1 MDPQFLSHRSPE
13 GHDVAPPG
21 QARDARRTAARRK
34 EHPVYPRRRLHRVH
48 HSERPGLR
56 SGGALFRL
64 SALPIRP
71 KTRAST
77 RYHWVLYWPSGANME
92 VLGKM
97 KSRHRNALLAG
108 LLTALAGLLFS
119 QSSPPPQTTAPAA
132 APPKKAAPK
141 AAPVTPVLTNQDI
154 IKLVK
159 AKLSDD
165 LIIQKIAHSKTRFDT
180 SVDGLVALREAG
192 VDDRLLAVIMNPAA
206 AAASAPAARPTA
218 TPSANPPPA
227 PAPASTLPPKPSFG
241 PDQTRPREV
250 AATVTNSAKT
260 PAARPVEV
268 GAAPPNYGVY
278 IADHGELKPLGRI
291 QTKVQISKLRSLL
304 RTYIP
309 FVRQKIDINIPGAHS
324 SSRFEATR
332 PTFFAYFPPSR
343 DASKFKLL
351 QFKITGQNFDQ
362 RTVANASIMF
372 STEQNQDEVP
382 CDIGPTSVKDLYR
395 IAPREDIPTGEFA
408 FIEGNTSSQSASNIE
423 ILDVYDFGVDRKE
436 EKLALKDYLNILPA
450 ANVGD
455 AAFLAWS
462 KEDAQK
468 IVDDRDGKVGI
479 TGSMMGWFKR
489 QYASVD
495 AYWGDPPF
503 ARAFARLEMLDKT
516 LTPEQA
522 TKLCGLLLSP
532 KNDQYYIVVSIGGKI
547 GSGHLIGANEGER
560 LMRPF
565 DASLTNNK
573 SKDVVPAQRLEFLG

>member
-1 MDPQFLSHRSPE
+1 
-13 GHDVAPPG
+13 
-21 QARDARRTAARRK
+21 
-34 EHPVYPRRRLHRVH
+34 
-48 HSERPGLR
+48 
-56 SGGALFRL
+56 
-64 SALPIRP
+64 
-71 KTRAST
+71 
-77 RYHWVLYWPSGANME
+77 ME
-92 VLGKM
+92 ALGKM

-192 VDDRLLAVIMNPAA
+192 VDDRLLAVIMNPAS

-351 QFKITGQNFDQ
+351 QCKITGQNFDQ

-395 IAPREDIPTGEFA
+395 IFPREDLPAGEFG
-408 FIEGNTSSQSASNIE
+408 FVEGNTGSKSTSNIE

-436 EKLALKDYLNILPA
+436 EKLPLKDYLDTLPA
-450 ANVGD
+450 ASIAD
-455 AAFLAWS
+455 RSFLES
-462 KEDAQK
+462 SREDCKA
-468 IVDDRDGKVGI
+468 IVDDREGSVGI
-479 TGSMMGWFKR
+479 TGALLGWFKR
-489 QYASVD
+489 QYASLDV
-495 AYWGDPPF
+495 YWADPKF
-503 ARAFARLEMLDKT
+503 VKAFARLEMLERD
-516 LTPEQA
+516 LTGDQA
-522 TKLCGLLLSP
+522 VKLASTLLST
-532 KNDQYYIVVSIGGKI
+532 DGSQYYILVSIGGKI
-547 GSGHLIGANEGER
+547 GSGRLIGANEGER

-565 DASLTNNK
+565 DASVTNDK
-573 SKDVVPAQRLEFLG
+573 GKDIVPAKRLEFVGGYAGLWKVTFDTKSLRGPVLNNESKNAIFEARLNQNLDFKAKFPTDKIMDIETPASAPANPAR

>member
-1 MDPQFLSHRSPE
+1 
-13 GHDVAPPG
+13 
-21 QARDARRTAARRK
+21 
-34 EHPVYPRRRLHRVH
+34 
-48 HSERPGLR
+48 
-56 SGGALFRL
+56 
-64 SALPIRP
+64 
-71 KTRAST
+71 
-77 RYHWVLYWPSGANME
+77 ME
-92 VLGKM
+92 ALGKM

-108 LLTALAGLLFS
+108 FLTALAGLLFS

-159 AKLSDD
+159 AKFSDD

-192 VDDRLLAVIMNPAA
+192 VDDRLLAVIMNPASA
-206 AAASAPAARPTA
+206 AAAAPAARPTA

-351 QFKITGQNFDQ
+351 QCKITGQNFDQ

-395 IAPREDIPTGEFA
+395 IFPREDLPAGEFG
-408 FIEGNTSSQSASNIE
+408 FVEGNTGSKSTSNIE

-436 EKLALKDYLNILPA
+436 EKLPLKDYLDTLPA
-450 ANVGD
+450 ASIAD
-455 AAFLAWS
+455 RSFLES
-462 KEDAQK
+462 SREDCKA
-468 IVDDRDGKVGI
+468 IVDDREGSVGI
-479 TGSMMGWFKR
+479 TGALLGWFKR
-489 QYASVD
+489 QYASLDV
-495 AYWGDPPF
+495 YWADPKF
-503 ARAFARLEMLDKT
+503 VKAFARLEMLERD
-516 LTPEQA
+516 LTGDQA
-522 TKLCGLLLSP
+522 VKLASTLLST
-532 KNDQYYIVVSIGGKI
+532 DGSQYYILVSIGGKI
-547 GSGHLIGANEGER
+547 GSGRLIGANEGER

-565 DASLTNNK
+565 DASLTNDK
-573 SKDVVPAQRLEFLG
+573 GKDIVPAKRLEFVGGYAGLWKVTFDTKSLRGPVLNNESKNAIFEARLNQNLDFKAKFPTDKIMDIETPASAPANPAR

>member
-1 MDPQFLSHRSPE
+1 
-13 GHDVAPPG
+13 
-21 QARDARRTAARRK
+21 
-34 EHPVYPRRRLHRVH
+34 
-48 HSERPGLR
+48 
-56 SGGALFRL
+56 
-64 SALPIRP
+64 
-71 KTRAST
+71 
-77 RYHWVLYWPSGANME
+77 ME

-108 LLTALAGLLFS
+108 FLTALAGLLFS

-132 APPKKAAPK
+132 APPKKAASK

-154 IKLVK
+154 IKLVN

-192 VDDRLLAVIMNPAA
+192 VDDRLLAVIMNPASA
-206 AAASAPAARPTA
+206 AAAAPAARPTA

-351 QFKITGQNFDQ
+351 QCKITGQNFDQ

-395 IAPREDIPTGEFA
+395 IFPREDLPAGEFG
-408 FIEGNTSSQSASNIE
+408 FVEGNTGSKSTSNIE

-436 EKLALKDYLNILPA
+436 EKLPLKGYLDTLPA
-450 ANVGD
+450 ASIAD
-455 AAFLAWS
+455 RSFLES
-462 KEDAQK
+462 SREDCKA
-468 IVDDRDGKVGI
+468 IVDDREGSVGI
-479 TGSMMGWFKR
+479 TGALLGWFKR
-489 QYASVD
+489 QYASLDV
-495 AYWGDPPF
+495 YWADPKF
-503 ARAFARLEMLDKT
+503 VKAFARLEMLERD
-516 LTPEQA
+516 LTGDQA
-522 TKLCGLLLSP
+522 VKLASTLLST
-532 KNDQYYIVVSIGGKI
+532 DGSQYYILVSIGGKI
-547 GSGHLIGANEGER
+547 GSGRLIGANEGER

-565 DASLTNNK
+565 DASLTNDK
-573 SKDVVPAQRLEFLG
+573 GKDIVPAKRLEFVGGYAGLWKVTFDTKSLRGPVLNNESKNAIFEARLNQNLDFKAKFPTDKIMDIETPASAPANPAR

>member
-1 MDPQFLSHRSPE
+1 
-13 GHDVAPPG
+13 
-21 QARDARRTAARRK
+21 
-34 EHPVYPRRRLHRVH
+34 
-48 HSERPGLR
+48 
-56 SGGALFRL
+56 
-64 SALPIRP
+64 
-71 KTRAST
+71 
-77 RYHWVLYWPSGANME
+77 
-92 VLGKM
+92 M

-119 QSSPPPQTTAPAA
+119 QSSPPPQNTTPAA

-165 LIIQKIAHSKTRFDT
+165 LIIQKIAQSKTRFDT
-180 SVDGLVALREAG
+180 SVDGLVALRDAG
-192 VDDRLLAVIMNPAA
+192 VDDRLLAVIMNPASA
-206 AAASAPAARPTA
+206 AAAAPAARPAA

-324 SSRFEATR
+324 TSRFEASR

-351 QFKITGQNFDQ
+351 QCKITGQNFDQ

-395 IAPREDIPTGEFA
+395 IFPREDLPAGEFG
-408 FIEGNTSSQSASNIE
+408 FVEGNTGSKSTSNIE

-436 EKLALKDYLNILPA
+436 EKLPLKDYLDTLPA
-450 ANVGD
+450 ASIAD
-455 AAFLAWS
+455 RSFLES
-462 KEDAQK
+462 SREDCK
-468 IVDDRDGKVGI
+468 IIVDDREGSVGI
-479 TGSMMGWFKR
+479 TGALLGWFKR
-489 QYASVD
+489 QYASLDV
-495 AYWGDPPF
+495 YWADPKF
-503 ARAFARLEMLDKT
+503 VKAFARLEMLERD
-516 LTPEQA
+516 LSGDQA
-522 TKLCGLLLSP
+522 AKLASTLLST
-532 KNDQYYIVVSIGGKI
+532 DGSQYYILVSIGGKI
-547 GSGHLIGANEGER
+547 GSGRLIGANEGER

-565 DASLTNNK
+565 DASLTNDK
-573 SKDVVPAQRLEFLG
+573 GKDIVPAKRLEFVGGYAGLWKVTFDTKSLRGPVLNNESKNAIFEARLNQNLDFKAKFLTDKIMDIETPASAPANPAR

>member
-1 MDPQFLSHRSPE
+1 
-13 GHDVAPPG
+13 
-21 QARDARRTAARRK
+21 
-34 EHPVYPRRRLHRVH
+34 
-48 HSERPGLR
+48 
-56 SGGALFRL
+56 
-64 SALPIRP
+64 
-71 KTRAST
+71 
-77 RYHWVLYWPSGANME
+77 ME

-192 VDDRLLAVIMNPAA
+192 VDDRLLAVIMNPASA
-206 AAASAPAARPTA
+206 AAAAPAARPTA

-351 QFKITGQNFDQ
+351 QCKITGQNFDQ

-395 IAPREDIPTGEFA
+395 IFPREDLPAGEFG
-408 FIEGNTSSQSASNIE
+408 FVEGNTGSKSTSNIE

-436 EKLALKDYLNILPA
+436 EKLPLKDYLDTLPA
-450 ANVGD
+450 ASIAD
-455 AAFLAWS
+455 RSFLES
-462 KEDAQK
+462 SREDCKA
-468 IVDDRDGKVGI
+468 IVDDREGSVGI
-479 TGSMMGWFKR
+479 TGALLGWFKR
-489 QYASVD
+489 QYASLDV
-495 AYWGDPPF
+495 YWADPKF
-503 ARAFARLEMLDKT
+503 VKAFARLEMLERD
-516 LTPEQA
+516 LTGDQA
-522 TKLCGLLLSP
+522 VKLASTLLST
-532 KNDQYYIVVSIGGKI
+532 DGSQYYILVSIGGKI
-547 GSGHLIGANEGER
+547 GSGRLIGANEGER

-565 DASLTNNK
+565 DASLTNDK
-573 SKDVVPAQRLEFLG
+573 GKDIVPAKRLEFVGGYAGLWKVTFDTKSLRGPVLNNESKNAIFEARLNQNLDFKAKFPTDKIMDIETPASAPANPAR

>member
-1 MDPQFLSHRSPE
+1 
-13 GHDVAPPG
+13 
-21 QARDARRTAARRK
+21 
-34 EHPVYPRRRLHRVH
+34 
-48 HSERPGLR
+48 
-56 SGGALFRL
+56 
-64 SALPIRP
+64 
-71 KTRAST
+71 
-77 RYHWVLYWPSGANME
+77 ME
-92 VLGKM
+92 ALGKM

-108 LLTALAGLLFS
+108 FLTALAGLLFS

-159 AKLSDD
+159 AKFSDD

-192 VDDRLLAVIMNPAA
+192 VDDRLLAVIMNPASA
-206 AAASAPAARPTA
+206 AAATPAARPTA

-351 QFKITGQNFDQ
+351 QCKITGQNFDQ

-395 IAPREDIPTGEFA
+395 IFPREDLPAGEFG
-408 FIEGNTSSQSASNIE
+408 FVEGNTGSKSTSNIE

-436 EKLALKDYLNILPA
+436 EKLPLKDYLDTLPA
-450 ANVGD
+450 ASIAD
-455 AAFLAWS
+455 RSFLES
-462 KEDAQK
+462 SREDCKA
-468 IVDDRDGKVGI
+468 IVDDREGSVGI
-479 TGSMMGWFKR
+479 TGALLGWFKR
-489 QYASVD
+489 QYASLDV
-495 AYWGDPPF
+495 YWADPKF
-503 ARAFARLEMLDKT
+503 VKAFARLEMLERD
-516 LTPEQA
+516 LTGDQA
-522 TKLCGLLLSP
+522 VKLASTLLST
-532 KNDQYYIVVSIGGKI
+532 DGSQYYILVSIGGKI
-547 GSGHLIGANEGER
+547 GSGRLIGANEGER

-565 DASLTNNK
+565 DASLTNDK
-573 SKDVVPAQRLEFLG
+573 GKDIVPAKRLEFVGGYAGLWKVTFDTKSLRGPVLNNESKNAIFEARLNQNLDFKAKFPTDKIMDIETPASAPANPAR

>member
-1 MDPQFLSHRSPE
+1 
-13 GHDVAPPG
+13 
-21 QARDARRTAARRK
+21 
-34 EHPVYPRRRLHRVH
+34 
-48 HSERPGLR
+48 
-56 SGGALFRL
+56 
-64 SALPIRP
+64 
-71 KTRAST
+71 
-77 RYHWVLYWPSGANME
+77 ME
-92 VLGKM
+92 ALGKM

-108 LLTALAGLLFS
+108 FLTALAGLLFS

-159 AKLSDD
+159 AKFSDD

-192 VDDRLLAVIMNPAA
+192 VDDRLLAVIMNPASA
-206 AAASAPAARPTA
+206 AAAAPAARPTA

-351 QFKITGQNFDQ
+351 QCKITGQNFDQ

-395 IAPREDIPTGEFA
+395 IFPREDLPAGEFG
-408 FIEGNTSSQSASNIE
+408 FVEGNTGSKSTSNIE

-436 EKLALKDYLNILPA
+436 EKLPLKGYLDTLPA
-450 ANVGD
+450 VSIAD
-455 AAFLAWS
+455 RSFLES
-462 KEDAQK
+462 SREDCKA
-468 IVDDRDGKVGI
+468 IVDDREGSVGI
-479 TGSMMGWFKR
+479 TGALLGWFKR
-489 QYASVD
+489 QYASLDV
-495 AYWGDPPF
+495 YWADPKF
-503 ARAFARLEMLDKT
+503 VKAFARLEMLERD
-516 LTPEQA
+516 LTGDQA
-522 TKLCGLLLSP
+522 VKLASTLLST
-532 KNDQYYIVVSIGGKI
+532 DGSQYYILVSIGGKI
-547 GSGHLIGANEGER
+547 GSGRLIGANEGER

-565 DASLTNNK
+565 DASVTNDK
-573 SKDVVPAQRLEFLG
+573 GKDIVPAKRLEFVGGYAGLWKVTFDTKSLRGPVLNNESKNAIFEARLNQNLDFKAKFPTDKIMDIETPASAPANPAR

>member
-1 MDPQFLSHRSPE
+1 
-13 GHDVAPPG
+13 
-21 QARDARRTAARRK
+21 
-34 EHPVYPRRRLHRVH
+34 
-48 HSERPGLR
+48 
-56 SGGALFRL
+56 
-64 SALPIRP
+64 
-71 KTRAST
+71 
-77 RYHWVLYWPSGANME
+77 ME
-92 VLGKM
+92 ALGKM

-132 APPKKAAPK
+132 APPKKATPK

-192 VDDRLLAVIMNPAA
+192 VDDRLLAVIMNP
-206 AAASAPAARPTA
+206 ASAPAARPTA

-351 QFKITGQNFDQ
+351 QCKITGQNFDQ

-395 IAPREDIPTGEFA
+395 IFPREDLPAGEFG
-408 FIEGNTSSQSASNIE
+408 FVEGNTGSKSTSNIE

-436 EKLALKDYLNILPA
+436 EKLPLKDYLDTLPA
-450 ANVGD
+450 ASIAD
-455 AAFLAWS
+455 RSFLES
-462 KEDAQK
+462 SREDCKA
-468 IVDDRDGKVGI
+468 IVDDREGSVGI
-479 TGSMMGWFKR
+479 TGALLGWFKR
-489 QYASVD
+489 QYASLDV
-495 AYWGDPPF
+495 YWADPKF
-503 ARAFARLEMLDKT
+503 VKAFARLEMLERD
-516 LTPEQA
+516 LTGDQA
-522 TKLCGLLLSP
+522 VKLASTLLST
-532 KNDQYYIVVSIGGKI
+532 DGSQYYILVSIGGKI
-547 GSGHLIGANEGER
+547 GSGRLIGANEGER

-565 DASLTNNK
+565 DASLTNDK
-573 SKDVVPAQRLEFLG
+573 GKEIVPAKKLEFIGGYAGLWKVTFDSKSLRGPVLNNESKSAIFEARLNQNLDFKAKFPTEKIMDLQTPAAASGDPAR